1 MRTVDIVI
9 CNLITISTGYSRTLD
24 ALELRQLRESAQHI
38 HHIRIWEN
46 LLAHLQQITQIL
58 DSRRNTLYEVLL
70 ALEIATESIGTQH
83 LQSTEEHKETQA
95 MHEMTHRWY
104 LGIVFQRLIVLP
116 YQLAAE
122 IEGILG

>member
-1 MRTVDIVI
+1 M
-9 CNLITISTGYSRTLD
+9 G
-24 ALELRQLRESAQHI
+24 
-38 HHIRIWEN
+38 N

-104 LGIVFQRLIVLP
+104 LGIVFSD
-116 YQLAAE
+116 
-122 IEGILG
+122 